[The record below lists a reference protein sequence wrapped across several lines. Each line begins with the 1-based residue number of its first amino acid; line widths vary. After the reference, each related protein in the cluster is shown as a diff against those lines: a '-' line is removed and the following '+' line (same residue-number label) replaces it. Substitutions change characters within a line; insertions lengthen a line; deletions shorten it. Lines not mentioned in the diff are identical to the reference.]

1 MNERTLARCKNL
13 IKNKET
19 MKSAFAWEDGLTHLA
34 CAGIFINKEQ
44 TANEEM
50 LLQCKDILKR
60 NTGIFSNFKS
70 TAKPMIVAM
79 LAANENPQLLMERG
93 LKVYDL
99 LKEEF
104 MSSVYLPIAAM
115 IIAQYADEARYAELA
130 QRTRRIYKQMRAG
143 PSFPDHQGRTSTFC
157 ALMALLDKPDE
168 VLLGDAEECYKILKN
183 NFFSSNA
190 VQSLSH
196 VLAMCDGEPE
206 NKCQKTMELF
216 QKLKEAG
223 HKYGTSYELPTLGVL
238 AMADGNQDEIAAEM
252 AEIDQWLSEQKGF
265 GFFSSISAKQRL
277 MYAGMIAQQDY
288 INDKMMQ
295 SAAVNGVI
303 SLIVA
308 QQAAMCA
315 AITASAALQL
325 IITIV
330 SEGF

>member
-70 TAKPMIVAM
+70 TAEPMIVAM

-93 LKVYDL
+93 LKVHDL

-130 QRTRRIYKQMRAG
+130 QRTRRIYKQMRA
-143 PSFPDHQGRTSTFC
+143 DHPFLTSGEDSTFC

-168 VLLGDAEECYKILKN
+168 VLLGDAEECYKTLKS

-196 VLAMCDGEPE
+196 VLAMCDGEPKI
-206 NKCQKTMELF
+206 KCQRTMKLF

-265 GFFSSISAKQRL
+265 GFFSSISVKQRL

-295 SAAVNGVI
+295 GAAVNGVI

-315 AITASAALQL
+315 AITASAAA
-325 IITIV
+325 TANNNN
-330 SEGF
+330 S

>member
-130 QRTRRIYKQMRAG
+130 QRTRRIYKQMRAEHPFLTSG
-143 PSFPDHQGRTSTFC
+143 EDSTFC

-168 VLLGDAEECYKILKN
+168 VLLGDAEECYKTLKS

-196 VLAMCDGEPE
+196 VLAMCDGEPKI
-206 NKCQKTMELF
+206 KCQRTMELF

-238 AMADGNQDEIAAEM
+238 AMADGNQDEIVAEM

-315 AITASAALQL
+315 AITASAA
-325 IITIV
+325 TTANNNN
-330 SEGF
+330 S

>member
-1 MNERTLARCKNL
+1 MNERTLARCKSL

-130 QRTRRIYKQMRAG
+130 QRTRRIYKQMRA
-143 PSFPDHQGRTSTFC
+143 DHPFLTSGEDSTFC

-315 AITASAALQL
+315 AITASAAA
-325 IITIV
+325 TANNNN
-330 SEGF
+330 S

>member
-19 MKSAFAWEDGLTHLA
+19 MKSVFTWEDGLTHLA

-70 TAKPMIVAM
+70 TAKPMIIAM
-79 LAANENPQLLMERG
+79 LASNENPQLLMERG

-115 IIAQYADEARYAELA
+115 IIAQYADEARYEELA
-130 QRTRRIYKQMRAG
+130 QRTRRIYKQMRA
-143 PSFPDHQGRTSTFC
+143 DHPFLTSGEDSTFC

-168 VLLGDAEECYKILKN
+168 VLLGDAEECYKTLKS

-196 VLAMCDGEPE
+196 VLAMCDGEPKI
-206 NKCQKTMELF
+206 KCQRTMELF

-238 AMADGNQDEIAAEM
+238 AMADGNQDEIVAEM

-315 AITASAALQL
+315 AITASAAA
-325 IITIV
+325 TANNNN
-330 SEGF
+330 S

>member
-130 QRTRRIYKQMRAG
+130 QRTRRIYKQMRAEHPFLTSG
-143 PSFPDHQGRTSTFC
+143 EDSTFC

-168 VLLGDAEECYKILKN
+168 VLLGDAEECYKTLKS

-196 VLAMCDGEPE
+196 VLAMCDGEPKI
-206 NKCQKTMELF
+206 KCQRTMELF

-277 MYAGMIAQQDY
+277 MYTGMIAQQDY

-295 SAAVNGVI
+295 GAAVNGVI

-315 AITASAALQL
+315 AITASAAA
-325 IITIV
+325 TANNNN
-330 SEGF
+330 S

>member
-130 QRTRRIYKQMRAG
+130 QRTRRIYKQMRA
-143 PSFPDHQGRTSTFC
+143 DHPFLTSGEDSTFC

-183 NFFSSNA
+183 NFLSSNA

-206 NKCQKTMELF
+206 IKCQKTMELF

-277 MYAGMIAQQDY
+277 MYAGMIAQRDY

-295 SAAVNGVI
+295 GAAVNGVI

-315 AITASAALQL
+315 AITASAAA
-325 IITIV
+325 TANNNN
-330 SEGF
+330 S

>member
-130 QRTRRIYKQMRAG
+130 QRTRRIYKQMRA
-143 PSFPDHQGRTSTFC
+143 DHPFLTSGEDSTFC

-196 VLAMCDGEPE
+196 VLSMCDGEPE

-315 AITASAALQL
+315 AITASAAA
-325 IITIV
+325 TANNNN
-330 SEGF
+330 S

>member
-1 MNERTLARCKNL
+1 
-13 IKNKET
+13 

-130 QRTRRIYKQMRAG
+130 QRTRRIYKQMRA
-143 PSFPDHQGRTSTFC
+143 DHPFLTSGEDSTFC

-168 VLLGDAEECYKILKN
+168 VLLGDAEECYKTLKS

-196 VLAMCDGEPE
+196 VLAMCDGEPKI
-206 NKCQKTMELF
+206 KCQRTMELF
-216 QKLKEAG
+216 QKLKDAG

-265 GFFSSISAKQRL
+265 GFFSSISAKQRR

-295 SAAVNGVI
+295 GAAVNGVI

-315 AITASAALQL
+315 AITASAAA
-325 IITIV
+325 TANNNN
-330 SEGF
+330 S

>member
-19 MKSAFAWEDGLTHLA
+19 MKSAFAWEDGLTYLA

-130 QRTRRIYKQMRAG
+130 QRTRRIYKQMRA
-143 PSFPDHQGRTSTFC
+143 DHPFLTSGEDSTFC

-183 NFFSSNA
+183 DFFSSNA

-196 VLAMCDGEPE
+196 VLAMCDGEPKI
-206 NKCQKTMELF
+206 KCQRTMELF

-238 AMADGNQDEIAAEM
+238 AMADGNQDEIVAEM

-315 AITASAALQL
+315 AITASAAA
-325 IITIV
+325 TANNNN
-330 SEGF
+330 S

>member
-104 MSSVYLPIAAM
+104 MSSVYLPIATM

-130 QRTRRIYKQMRAG
+130 QRTRRIYKQMRA
-143 PSFPDHQGRTSTFC
+143 DHPFLTSGEDSTFC

-315 AITASAALQL
+315 AITASAAA
-325 IITIV
+325 TANNNN
-330 SEGF
+330 S

>member
-1 MNERTLARCKNL
+1 
-13 IKNKET
+13 

-130 QRTRRIYKQMRAG
+130 QRTRRIYKQMRA
-143 PSFPDHQGRTSTFC
+143 DHPFLTSGEDSTFC

-168 VLLGDAEECYKILKN
+168 VLLGDAEECYKTLKS

-196 VLAMCDGEPE
+196 VLAMCDGEPKI
-206 NKCQKTMELF
+206 KCQRTMELF

-295 SAAVNGVI
+295 GAAVNGVI

-315 AITASAALQL
+315 AITASAAA
-325 IITIV
+325 TANNNN
-330 SEGF
+330 S

>member
-130 QRTRRIYKQMRAG
+130 QRTRRIYKQMRA
-143 PSFPDHQGRTSTFC
+143 DHPFLTSGEDSTFC

-315 AITASAALQL
+315 TITASAAA
-325 IITIV
+325 TANNNN
-330 SEGF
+330 S

>member
-19 MKSAFAWEDGLTHLA
+19 MKSVFTWEDGLTHLA

-130 QRTRRIYKQMRAG
+130 QRTRRIYKQMRA
-143 PSFPDHQGRTSTFC
+143 DHPFLTSGEDSTFC

-168 VLLGDAEECYKILKN
+168 VLLGDAEECYKTLKS

-196 VLAMCDGEPE
+196 VLAMCDGEPKI
-206 NKCQKTMELF
+206 KCQRTMELF

-238 AMADGNQDEIAAEM
+238 AMADGNQDEIVAEM

-315 AITASAALQL
+315 AITASAAA
-325 IITIV
+325 TANNNN
-330 SEGF
+330 S

>member
-130 QRTRRIYKQMRAG
+130 QRTRRIYKQMRA
-143 PSFPDHQGRTSTFC
+143 DHPFLTSGEDSTFC

-206 NKCQKTMELF
+206 IKCQRTMELF

-238 AMADGNQDEIAAEM
+238 AMADGNQDEIVAEM

-303 SLIVA
+303 SLTVA

-315 AITASAALQL
+315 AITASAA
-325 IITIV
+325 TTANNNN
-330 SEGF
+330 S

>member
-130 QRTRRIYKQMRAG
+130 QRTRRIYKQMRA
-143 PSFPDHQGRTSTFC
+143 DHPFLTSGEDSTFC

-183 NFFSSNA
+183 DFFSSNA

-196 VLAMCDGEPE
+196 VLAMCDGEPKI
-206 NKCQKTMELF
+206 KCQRTMELF

-238 AMADGNQDEIAAEM
+238 AMADGNQDEIVAEM

-303 SLIVA
+303 SLTVA

-315 AITASAALQL
+315 AITASAA
-325 IITIV
+325 TTANNNN
-330 SEGF
+330 S

>member
-130 QRTRRIYKQMRAG
+130 QRTRRIYKQMRA
-143 PSFPDHQGRTSTFC
+143 DHPFLTSGEDSTFC

-295 SAAVNGVI
+295 SAEVNGVI

-315 AITASAALQL
+315 AITASAAA
-325 IITIV
+325 TANNNN
-330 SEGF
+330 S

>member
-1 MNERTLARCKNL
+1 
-13 IKNKET
+13 

-79 LAANENPQLLMERG
+79 LASNENPQLLMERG

-99 LKEEF
+99 MKEEF

-130 QRTRRIYKQMRAG
+130 QRTRRIYKQMRA
-143 PSFPDHQGRTSTFC
+143 DHPFLTSGEDSTFC

-196 VLAMCDGEPE
+196 VLAMCDGEPKI
-206 NKCQKTMELF
+206 KCQRTMELF

-238 AMADGNQDEIAAEM
+238 AMADGNQDEIVAEM

-315 AITASAALQL
+315 AITAGAAA
-325 IITIV
+325 TANNNN
-330 SEGF
+330 S

>member
-44 TANEEM
+44 TVNEEM

-93 LKVYDL
+93 LKVHDL

-130 QRTRRIYKQMRAG
+130 QRTRRIYKQMRA
-143 PSFPDHQGRTSTFC
+143 DHPFLTSGEDSTFC

-168 VLLGDAEECYKILKN
+168 VLLGDAEECYKTLKS

-196 VLAMCDGEPE
+196 VLAMCDGEPKI
-206 NKCQKTMELF
+206 KCQRTMELF

-238 AMADGNQDEIAAEM
+238 AMADGNQDEIVAEM

-295 SAAVNGVI
+295 GAAINGVI

-315 AITASAALQL
+315 AITASAAA
-325 IITIV
+325 TANNNN
-330 SEGF
+330 S

>member
-1 MNERTLARCKNL
+1 
-13 IKNKET
+13 
-19 MKSAFAWEDGLTHLA
+19 
-34 CAGIFINKEQ
+34 
-44 TANEEM
+44 
-50 LLQCKDILKR
+50 
-60 NTGIFSNFKS
+60 
-70 TAKPMIVAM
+70 
-79 LAANENPQLLMERG
+79 
-93 LKVYDL
+93 
-99 LKEEF
+99 
-104 MSSVYLPIAAM
+104 
-115 IIAQYADEARYAELA
+115 
-130 QRTRRIYKQMRAG
+130 
-143 PSFPDHQGRTSTFC
+143 
-157 ALMALLDKPDE
+157 
-168 VLLGDAEECYKILKN
+168 
-183 NFFSSNA
+183 
-190 VQSLSH
+190 
-196 VLAMCDGEPE
+196 MCDGEPE

-315 AITASAALQL
+315 AITASAAA
-325 IITIV
+325 TANNNN
-330 SEGF
+330 S

>member
-44 TANEEM
+44 MANEKV

-79 LAANENPQLLMERG
+79 LAANENPQLLLERG

-130 QRTRRIYKQMRAG
+130 QRTRRIYKQMRA
-143 PSFPDHQGRTSTFC
+143 DHPFLTSGEDSTFC
-157 ALMALLDKPDE
+157 ALMALLDKSDE
-168 VLLGDAEECYKILKN
+168 ALLGDAEECYKILKN

-206 NKCQKTMELF
+206 IKCQRTMELF
-216 QKLKEAG
+216 QKLKAAG

-238 AMADGNQDEIAAEM
+238 AMADDNQDEIVAEM
-252 AEIDQWLSEQKGF
+252 VEIDQWLSEQKGF
-265 GFFSSISAKQRL
+265 GFFSGISAKQRL

-295 SAAVNGVI
+295 TAAVNGVV

-315 AITASAALQL
+315 AITASAAA
-325 IITIV
+325 TANNNNN
-330 SEGF
+330 

>member
-130 QRTRRIYKQMRAG
+130 QRTRRIYKQMRA
-143 PSFPDHQGRTSTFC
+143 DHPFLTSGEDSTFC

-238 AMADGNQDEIAAEM
+238 AMADGNQDEIVAEM

-303 SLIVA
+303 SLTVA

-315 AITASAALQL
+315 AITASAA
-325 IITIV
+325 TTANNNN
-330 SEGF
+330 S

>member
-19 MKSAFAWEDGLTHLA
+19 MKSAFAWEDVLTHLA

-130 QRTRRIYKQMRAG
+130 QRTRRIYKQMRA
-143 PSFPDHQGRTSTFC
+143 DHPFLTSGEDSTFC

-315 AITASAALQL
+315 AITASAAA
-325 IITIV
+325 TANNNN
-330 SEGF
+330 S

>member
-130 QRTRRIYKQMRAG
+130 QRTRRIYKQMRA
-143 PSFPDHQGRTSTFC
+143 DHPFLTSGEDSTFC

-168 VLLGDAEECYKILKN
+168 VLVGDAEECYKILKN

-315 AITASAALQL
+315 AITASAAA
-325 IITIV
+325 TANNNN
-330 SEGF
+330 S

>member
-93 LKVYDL
+93 LKVHDL

-130 QRTRRIYKQMRAG
+130 QRTRRIYKQMRA
-143 PSFPDHQGRTSTFC
+143 DHPFLTSGEDSTFC

-168 VLLGDAEECYKILKN
+168 VLLGDAEECYKTLKS

-206 NKCQKTMELF
+206 IKCQRTMELF

-238 AMADGNQDEIAAEM
+238 AMADGNQDEIVAEM

-303 SLIVA
+303 SLTVA

-315 AITASAALQL
+315 AITASAA
-325 IITIV
+325 TTANNNN
-330 SEGF
+330 S

>member
-130 QRTRRIYKQMRAG
+130 QRTRRIYKQMRA
-143 PSFPDHQGRTSTFC
+143 DHPFLTSGEDSTFC

-168 VLLGDAEECYKILKN
+168 VLLGDAEECYKTLKS

-196 VLAMCDGEPE
+196 VLAMCDGEP
-206 NKCQKTMELF
+206 KIKFQRTMELF
-216 QKLKEAG
+216 QKMKEAG

-238 AMADGNQDEIAAEM
+238 AMADGNQDEIVAEM

-315 AITASAALQL
+315 AITASAAA
-325 IITIV
+325 TANNNN
-330 SEGF
+330 S

>member
-1 MNERTLARCKNL
+1 
-13 IKNKET
+13 

-130 QRTRRIYKQMRAG
+130 QRTRRIYKQMRA
-143 PSFPDHQGRTSTFC
+143 DHPFLTSGEDSTFC

-308 QQAAMCA
+308 RRRQCAQRLQPVQQ
-315 AITASAALQL
+315 LQL

>member
-19 MKSAFAWEDGLTHLA
+19 MKSVFTWEDGLTHLA

-44 TANEEM
+44 TANEEV

-93 LKVYDL
+93 LKVHDL

-130 QRTRRIYKQMRAG
+130 QRTRRIYKQMRA
-143 PSFPDHQGRTSTFC
+143 DHPFLTSGEDSTFC

-168 VLLGDAEECYKILKN
+168 VLLGDAEECYKTLKS

-196 VLAMCDGEPE
+196 VLAMCDGEPKI
-206 NKCQKTMELF
+206 KCQRTMELF

-223 HKYGTSYELPTLGVL
+223 HKYGTSYELPTLGVV
-238 AMADGNQDEIAAEM
+238 AMADGNQDEIVAEM

-265 GFFSSISAKQRL
+265 GFFSSISVKQRL
-277 MYAGMIAQQDY
+277 MYAGMITQQDY

-295 SAAVNGVI
+295 GAAVNGVI

-315 AITASAALQL
+315 AITASAAA
-325 IITIV
+325 TANNNN
-330 SEGF
+330 S

>member
-130 QRTRRIYKQMRAG
+130 QRTRRIYKQMRA
-143 PSFPDHQGRTSTFC
+143 DHPFLTSGEDSTFC

-168 VLLGDAEECYKILKN
+168 VLLGDAEECYIILKN

-315 AITASAALQL
+315 AITASAAA
-325 IITIV
+325 TANNNN
-330 SEGF
+330 S

>member
-130 QRTRRIYKQMRAG
+130 QRTRRIYKQMRA
-143 PSFPDHQGRTSTFC
+143 DHPFLTSGEDSTFC

-168 VLLGDAEECYKILKN
+168 VLLGDAEECYKTLKS

-196 VLAMCDGEPE
+196 VLAMCDGEPKI
-206 NKCQKTMELF
+206 KCQRTMELF

-277 MYAGMIAQQDY
+277 MYAGMIAQRDY

-295 SAAVNGVI
+295 GAAVNGVI

-315 AITASAALQL
+315 AITASAA
-325 IITIV
+325 TTANNNN
-330 SEGF
+330 S

>member
-19 MKSAFAWEDGLTHLA
+19 MKSVFTWEDGLTHLA

-70 TAKPMIVAM
+70 TAKPMIIAM
-79 LAANENPQLLMERG
+79 LASNENPQLLMERG

-130 QRTRRIYKQMRAG
+130 QRTRRIYKQMRA
-143 PSFPDHQGRTSTFC
+143 DHPFLTSGEDSTFC

-206 NKCQKTMELF
+206 IKCQKTMELF

-238 AMADGNQDEIAAEM
+238 AMADGNQDEIVAEM

-315 AITASAALQL
+315 AITASAAA
-325 IITIV
+325 TANNNN
-330 SEGF
+330 S

>member
-93 LKVYDL
+93 LKVHDL

-130 QRTRRIYKQMRAG
+130 QRTRRIYKQMRA
-143 PSFPDHQGRTSTFC
+143 DHPFLTSGEDSTFC

-168 VLLGDAEECYKILKN
+168 VLLGDAEECYKTLKS

-196 VLAMCDGEPE
+196 VLAMCDGEPKI
-206 NKCQKTMELF
+206 KCQRTMELF

-303 SLIVA
+303 SLTVA

-315 AITASAALQL
+315 AITASAA
-325 IITIV
+325 TTANNNN
-330 SEGF
+330 S

>member
-19 MKSAFAWEDGLTHLA
+19 MKSVFTWEDGLTHLA

-44 TANEEM
+44 TANEEV

-130 QRTRRIYKQMRAG
+130 QRTRRIYKQMRA
-143 PSFPDHQGRTSTFC
+143 DHPFLTSGEDSTFC

-196 VLAMCDGEPE
+196 VLAMCDGEPKI
-206 NKCQKTMELF
+206 KCQRTMELF
-216 QKLKEAG
+216 QKLKDAG

-238 AMADGNQDEIAAEM
+238 AMADGNQDEIVAEM

-277 MYAGMIAQQDY
+277 MYAGMITQQDY

-295 SAAVNGVI
+295 GAAVNGVI

-315 AITASAALQL
+315 AITASAAA
-325 IITIV
+325 TANNNN
-330 SEGF
+330 S

>member
-130 QRTRRIYKQMRAG
+130 QRTRRIYKQMRA
-143 PSFPDHQGRTSTFC
+143 DHPFLTSGEDSTFC

-168 VLLGDAEECYKILKN
+168 VLLGDAEECYKTLKS

-196 VLAMCDGEPE
+196 VLAMCDGEPKI
-206 NKCQKTMELF
+206 KCQRTMELF
-216 QKLKEAG
+216 QKLKDAG

-315 AITASAALQL
+315 AITASAAA
-325 IITIV
+325 TANNNN
-330 SEGF
+330 S

>member
-130 QRTRRIYKQMRAG
+130 QRTRRIYKQMRA
-143 PSFPDHQGRTSTFC
+143 DHPFLTSGEDSTFC

-295 SAAVNGVI
+295 SATVNGVI

-315 AITASAALQL
+315 AITASAAA
-325 IITIV
+325 TANNNN
-330 SEGF
+330 S

>member
-93 LKVYDL
+93 LKVHDL

-130 QRTRRIYKQMRAG
+130 QRTRRIYKQMRA
-143 PSFPDHQGRTSTFC
+143 DHPFLTSGEDSTFC

-183 NFFSSNA
+183 DFFSSNA

-196 VLAMCDGEPE
+196 VLAMCDGEPKI
-206 NKCQKTMELF
+206 KCQRTMELF

-295 SAAVNGVI
+295 SAAINGVI

-315 AITASAALQL
+315 AITASAA
-325 IITIV
+325 TTANNNN
-330 SEGF
+330 S

>member
-19 MKSAFAWEDGLTHLA
+19 IKSAFAWEDGLTHLA

-93 LKVYDL
+93 LKVHDL

-130 QRTRRIYKQMRAG
+130 QRTRRIYKQMRA
-143 PSFPDHQGRTSTFC
+143 DHPFLTSGEDSTFC

-168 VLLGDAEECYKILKN
+168 VLLGDAEECYKTLKS

-196 VLAMCDGEPE
+196 VLAMCDGEPKI
-206 NKCQKTMELF
+206 KCQRTMELF

-238 AMADGNQDEIAAEM
+238 AMADGNQDEIVAEM

-265 GFFSSISAKQRL
+265 GFFSSISVKQRL

-295 SAAVNGVI
+295 GAAVNGVI

-315 AITASAALQL
+315 AITASAAA
-325 IITIV
+325 TANNNN
-330 SEGF
+330 S

>member
-44 TANEEM
+44 TANEEV
-50 LLQCKDILKR
+50 LIQCKDILKR
-60 NTGIFSNFKS
+60 STGIFSNFKS

-130 QRTRRIYKQMRAG
+130 QRTRRIYKQMRA
-143 PSFPDHQGRTSTFC
+143 DHPFLTSGEDSTFC

-295 SAAVNGVI
+295 SAAINGVI

-315 AITASAALQL
+315 AITASAA
-325 IITIV
+325 TTANNNN
-330 SEGF
+330 S

>member
-130 QRTRRIYKQMRAG
+130 QRTRRIYKQMRA
-143 PSFPDHQGRTSTFC
+143 DHPFLTSGEDSTFC

-168 VLLGDAEECYKILKN
+168 VLLGDAEECYKTLKS

-190 VQSLSH
+190 VKSLSH
-196 VLAMCDGEPE
+196 VLAMCDGEPKI
-206 NKCQKTMELF
+206 KCQRTMELF
-216 QKLKEAG
+216 QKLKDAG

-265 GFFSSISAKQRL
+265 GFFSSISAKQRR

-295 SAAVNGVI
+295 GAAVNGVI

-315 AITASAALQL
+315 AITASAAA
-325 IITIV
+325 TANNNN
-330 SEGF
+330 S

>member
-130 QRTRRIYKQMRAG
+130 QRTRRIYKQMRA
-143 PSFPDHQGRTSTFC
+143 DHPFLTSGEDSTFC

-238 AMADGNQDEIAAEM
+238 AMADGNQDEIVAEM

-315 AITASAALQL
+315 AITASAAA
-325 IITIV
+325 TANNNN
-330 SEGF
+330 S